1 MIAFARPVPEMI
13 DGVPKRPPGARSDTF
28 TTRRLPLVR
37 ATQASRPEPSEPMAR
52 LGTNA
57 TSSVATVRGVP
68 SDGPTADPNA
78 TDSRT
83 RRPVASRLVRS
94 SAAMDR
100 CAYGTTREVAA
111 GSVRSGPKAEAPGR
125 NDAPRAPAGALAPIP
140 SWKPQVRTA
149 VPLPARAASSGE
161 MNVCGAE
168 TVAGGVHVAAA
179 AGAAATSEAAAA
191 TAARAGNGRMRRE
204 RAEGAEGCGE
214 RNSGGPSMRGPPL
227 AGLKPRHVGRRRSSF
242 DRRRLAGG
250 EPPTSRPDA
259 LVGGQVVLGPAK
271 PVNFN
276 RSRRR
281 RPTSPVCAGQTR
293 RCGYSAATSSR

>member
-191 TAARAGNGRMRRE
+191 AGGGGGEGGVRGGGSGAGGGGGEGAQGAGPRGGGGGLGRKNRGGPLEGGPAARGLNVPPRRP
-204 RAEGAEGCGE
+204 A
-214 RNSGGPSMRGPPL
+214 
-227 AGLKPRHVGRRRSSF
+227 
-242 DRRRLAGG
+242 
-250 EPPTSRPDA
+250 A
-259 LVGGQVVLGPAK
+259 LVFRPAA
-271 PVNFN
+271 PC
-276 RSRRR
+276 RWR
-281 RPTSPVCAGQTR
+281 
-293 RCGYSAATSSR
+293 ATHFPA

>member
-1 MIAFARPVPEMI
+1 MI
-13 DGVPKRPPGARSDTF
+13 DGVPKRPGGARSDTF

-37 ATQASRPEPSEPMAR
+37 ATHASRPEPSDPMAR

-57 TSSVATVRGVP
+57 TSSGATVRRVP

-83 RRPVASRLVRS
+83 RRPLASRLVRS

-100 CAYGTTREVAA
+100 CAYGTTWEVAA

-125 NDAPRAPAGALAPIP
+125 NDAPRAPSGALAPIP

-179 AGAAATSEAAAA
+179 AGAGGASGAGAR
-191 TAARAGNGRMRRE
+191 RAGRGRD
-204 RAEGAEGCGE
+204 
-214 RNSGGPSMRGPPL
+214 GGGGGGGRG
-227 AGLKPRHVGRRRSSF
+227 GGGR
-242 DRRRLAGG
+242 
-250 EPPTSRPDA
+250 
-259 LVGGQVVLGPAK
+259 
-271 PVNFN
+271 
-276 RSRRR
+276 
-281 RPTSPVCAGQTR
+281 
-293 RCGYSAATSSR
+293 